1 MYAVVQRVKQAS
13 VIVNDVEISRI
24 DKGLCVYLGVAKGDT
39 LGEVK
44 YIAKKIANLR
54 IFENEEGKMSYSVL
68 DLKGEILLISQ
79 FTLLGNCNKGNR
91 PDFTNAEK
99 PDVANNLYLEVGS
112 ELEKFG
118 VVVKYGQFGAHM
130 LIPQTNDGPVTIIIS
145 K

>member
-1 MYAVVQRVKQAS
+1 MYAVIQRVKQAS
-13 VIVNDVEISRI
+13 IIVNDVEISRI
-24 DKGLCVYLGVAKGDT
+24 NKGLCVYLGVAKGDT
-39 LGEVK
+39 LEEVR

-99 PDVANNLYLEVGS
+99 PDVANDLYLEVGS

-118 VVVKYGQFGAHM
+118 AVVKYGQFGAHM

>member
-1 MYAVVQRVKQAS
+1 MYAVIQRVKQAS
-13 VIVNDVEISRI
+13 IIVNDVEISRI
-24 DKGLCVYLGVAKGDT
+24 NKGLCVYLGVAKGDT
-39 LGEVK
+39 LEEVR

-118 VVVKYGQFGAHM
+118 AVVKYGQFGAHM

>member
-1 MYAVVQRVKQAS
+1 MYAVIQRVKQAS
-13 VIVNDVEISRI
+13 IIVNDVEISRI

-39 LGEVK
+39 LEEVR

-91 PDFTNAEK
+91 PDFTKAEK
-99 PDVANNLYLEVGS
+99 PDVANELYLKVGS

-118 VVVKYGQFGAHM
+118 AVVKYGQFGAHM